1 MVIIYHANNS
11 LDANMIKSLLE
22 QTNIRAYILGEH
34 LQGGVGDLPASDLV
48 KVAVDNKNE
57 VEAKQ
62 IIEAWDAGSIVE
74 EESLS
79 NLNLL
84 DGDQNATA

>member
-48 KVAVDNKNE
+48 KVA
-57 VEAKQ
+57 
-62 IIEAWDAGSIVE
+62 IVE

>member
-11 LDANMIKSLLE
+11 LDANMIKSLLA
-22 QTNIRAYILGEH
+22 QASIPAYILGEH

-48 KVAVDNKNE
+48 KVAVDNNYE
-57 VEAKQ
+57 TEAKQ
-62 IIEAWDAGSIVE
+62 IIEAWNAASIVE
-74 EESLS
+74 EESTA

-84 DGDQNATA
+84 DGDPNATA